1 MNIKIRHNVSNI
13 SKDGNLPGKEI
24 YSSPLLKIITP
35 TSGECSDHQLY
46 HTCYH
51 SCELSFFLRIYFV
64 ATVMA
69 NCCNHFHSP
78 GTLLMGR
85 GLGPSRAIKVLSGKE
100 LYFLYLMR
108 QMVLVEFFIKKPWW
122 SSFHTCE
129 HNSRALDPRW
139 DTTHLVTGAAD
150 NTVRLWDIQTGK
162 RIILR
167 LFFSLI
173 KSFSRQGVE
182 LHPDEV
188 CSENLWIFLLWKH
201 GVLHH

>member
-1 MNIKIRHNVSNI
+1 MN
-13 SKDGNLPGKEI
+13 
-24 YSSPLLKIITP
+24 
-35 TSGECSDHQLY
+35 
-46 HTCYH
+46 
-51 SCELSFFLRIYFV
+51 
-64 ATVMA
+64 
-69 NCCNHFHSP
+69 
-78 GTLLMGR
+78 
-85 GLGPSRAIKVLSGKE
+85 
-100 LYFLYLMR
+100 
-108 QMVLVEFFIKKPWW
+108 
-122 SSFHTCE
+122 
-129 HNSRALDPRW
+129 NSRALDPRW